1 MPRPS
6 LDASAQRLIDLACT
20 VLDAPVGL
28 LSLYGED
35 RTVFRT
41 VHGLEI
47 KDIRS
52 DVSVTRML
60 IEHGPDG
67 LIVIPD
73 GRKDAR
79 VLNHPLVTGP
89 VGLRFY
95 AGATVCDR
103 TGRPVGSIG
112 VMDHKARP
120 GLNAAQTALLRDLAR
135 MAGDLI
141 DRQAD
146 DRVAAETAETL
157 EMAESMAGVGHWR
170 LDFVTGHVTWSDE
183 VFRIHGLERG
193 AVDPT
198 DYTTIGRYHPEDL
211 ATLNRL
217 VAHAKATGEG
227 YDARLRIHRDDG
239 ERVTRARAR
248 CERDETGAVVAL
260 FGVFQDITDSAR
272 ALEQQEELLSTL
284 RMAEHVAGLGHWRL
298 EVATG
303 KVHWSDEVYRIHG
316 VDPATFDPSY
326 DDAVAFYHPDD
337 RQAVSDWVAAALETG
352 VCSEFRLRLIRA
364 DGEQRTV
371 VSQCVPERGVDGR
384 IAALFGVFQDVT
396 EAERAVE
403 KMRRSEARYRL
414 LADNV
419 GDVIARIQPG
429 GRSNYISPAIH
440 ALLGHT
446 AQQMAGMKAQD
457 FVHPED
463 RAAVLDAI
471 ERGLAGKGSQRLQHR
486 AVRRDGSTVWVE
498 SHLQAVPDGRG
509 GVREL
514 VVVIRDVS
522 KRKALEE
529 ELVKARNTAEAGARA
544 KSEFLANMSHEL
556 RTPLTAVIGFA
567 GLLKAGD
574 ALGAQERRFVDRIG
588 VASEALLSV
597 INDILDVS
605 KLDADGVELE
615 TRAFSPR
622 DLAEGVTGIIEAQC
636 QAKGLTL
643 DCAVDDV
650 VPQALIGDEGRLRQ
664 VLLNFLSNAMK
675 FTEHGSVRLDLGVQD
690 GRLRAAVSDTGVGIA
705 PDKIERLFER
715 FTQADASTSRTHGG
729 TGLGLA
735 ISRRLIEMMGGE
747 IGAFSQPGRGSTFWF
762 EVPLAA
768 AEALTATPRTFDD
781 AVETRPLRILM
792 ADDAAANRE
801 LVTLMLGQAGGLT
814 VDTVENGQEALTA
827 VRAGHYDLVLMD
839 VHMPVMDGL
848 AATRAIRAETGSW
861 AAVPIVALTANVD
874 ARQVEQTRHA
884 GMDAHVGKPIQVAEL
899 LSCIRRL
906 TTSTV
911 PEQSRKAAG

>member
-1 MPRPS
+1 MPRPTPN
-6 LDASAQRLIDLACT
+6 DAAHRLIALACT

-35 RTVFRT
+35 RTVFRAM
-41 VHGLEI
+41 HGLEAT
-47 KDIRS
+47 DIHS

-60 IEHGPDG
+60 IEQGADG

-73 GRKDAR
+73 GTLDAR
-79 VLNHPLVTGP
+79 VRTHPLVTGP
-89 VGLRFY
+89 QGLRFY
-95 AGATVCDR
+95 AGAAVCDR

-112 VMDHKARP
+112 IMDRKPRP
-120 GLNAAQTALLRDLAR
+120 GLDPAQTTLLRRLAGL
-135 MAGDLI
+135 AGDLI

-146 DRVAAETAETL
+146 ERAAVKTAETL
-157 EMAESMAGVGHWR
+157 DMAETMAGVGHWR
-170 LDFVTGHVTWSDE
+170 LDFATGHVCWSDE
-183 VFRIHGLERG
+183 VFRIHGLVRG
-193 AVDPT
+193 TVDPT
-198 DYTTIGRYHPEDL
+198 DYTTIGRYPPEDL
-211 ATLNRL
+211 AALNQL

-260 FGVFQDITDSAR
+260 FGVFQDITDSVR
-272 ALEQQEELLSTL
+272 ALEQQEELLCTL
-284 RMAEHVAGLGHWRL
+284 QMAERVAGLGHWRL

-303 KVHWSDEVYRIHG
+303 KVHWSSEVYRIHG
-316 VDPATFDPSY
+316 VDPAVFDPSY
-326 DDAVAFYHPDD
+326 DDAIAFYHPDD
-337 RQAVSDWVAAALETG
+337 RQTVRDWVAAALETG
-352 VCSEFRLRLIRA
+352 VCSDFRLRLIRA

-371 VSQCVPERGVDGR
+371 VSQCIAERDIEGR
-384 IAALFGVFQDVT
+384 IIALFGVFQDVT

-403 KMRRSEARYRL
+403 KMRRSEAQYRL
-414 LADNV
+414 LADNM

-446 AQQMAGMKAQD
+446 SEQMAGLKAQD

-463 RAAVLDAI
+463 RAAVLAAI

-498 SHLQAVPDGRG
+498 SHFQAVPDGRG

-522 KRKALEE
+522 VRKALEL
-529 ELVKARNTAEAGARA
+529 ELVEARNTAEAGARA

-567 GLLKAGD
+567 GLLKASEG
-574 ALGAQERRFVDRIG
+574 LGPQERRFADRIG

-605 KLDADGVELE
+605 KLEAGGVELE
-615 TRAFSPR
+615 TRIFAPR
-622 DLAEGVTGIIEAQC
+622 ALAEGVASIVETQC
-636 QAKGLTL
+636 AAKGLTL
-643 DCAVDDV
+643 DWGVADDV
-650 VPQALIGDEGRLRQ
+650 PEALVGDEGRLRQ

-675 FTEHGSVRLDLGVQD
+675 FTDHGSVRLDIGVQG
-690 GRLRAAVSDTGVGIA
+690 GRLRAAVTDTGVGIA
-705 PDKIERLFER
+705 PDKIDRLFER

-735 ISRRLIEMMGGE
+735 ISKRLIEMMDGE
-747 IGAFSQPGRGSTFWF
+747 IGAFSRPGRGSTFWF
-762 EVPLAA
+762 EAPLPA
-768 AEALTATPRTFDD
+768 AEALPVAAQPLGSD
-781 AVETRPLRILM
+781 AGAAPLRILM

-801 LVTLMLGQAGGLT
+801 LVGAMLDQVGGLT
-814 VDTVENGQEALTA
+814 VDTVENGLEAVAA
-827 VRAGHYDLVLMD
+827 VRTGLYDLVLMD
-839 VHMPVMDGL
+839 LHMPVMDGL
-848 AATRAIRAETGSW
+848 TATRTLRAETGPW
-861 AAVPIVALTANVD
+861 AAIPIIALTANID
-874 ARQVEQTRHA
+874 ARQIEETRQA
-884 GMDAHVGKPIQVAEL
+884 GMDAHVGKPIQIAEL

-906 TTSTV
+906 TPAADT
-911 PEQSRKAAG
+911 EQRQEAAG

>member
-6 LDASAQRLIDLACT
+6 PDDPAQRLIALACR

-52 DVSVTRML
+52 EVSVTRML
-60 IEHGPDG
+60 IELGPDG

-73 GRKDAR
+73 GRQDPR
-79 VLNHPLVTGP
+79 VQGHPLVTGP
-89 VGLRFY
+89 MGLRFY
-95 AGATVCDR
+95 AGTTVCDR

-112 VMDHKARP
+112 VMDQKARA
-120 GLNAAQTALLRDLAR
+120 GLDAAQTALLRDLAR

-146 DRVAAETAETL
+146 DRAAAKTAETL
-157 EMAESMAGVGHWR
+157 DMAESMAGVGHWR
-170 LDFVTGHVTWSDE
+170 LDFTTGKVTWSDE
-183 VFRIHGLERG
+183 VLRIHGLERG

-198 DYTTIGRYHPEDL
+198 DYAIIGRYHPEDL
-211 ATLNRL
+211 AVLNQL
-217 VAHAKATGEG
+217 VARAKATGEG
-227 YDARLRIHRDDG
+227 YDARLRISREDG

-248 CERDETGAVVAL
+248 CERDETGAVVTL

-272 ALEQQEELLSTL
+272 ALEQQEELLNTL
-284 RMAEHVAGLGHWRL
+284 KMAERVAGLGHWRF

-303 KVHWSDEVYRIHG
+303 KVSWSDEVYRIHG
-316 VDPATFDPSY
+316 VDPAAFDPSY
-326 DDAVAFYHPDD
+326 DDAIAFYHPDD
-337 RQAVSDWVAAALETG
+337 RQAVRDWVAAALETG
-352 VCSEFRLRLIRA
+352 ACSGFRLRLIRA

-371 VSQCVPERGVDGR
+371 ISQCVPERGVDGR

-396 EAERAVE
+396 ETERAVE
-403 KMRRSEARYRL
+403 KVRRSEARYRL

-440 ALLGHT
+440 ALLGYT
-446 AQQMAGMKAQD
+446 AEQMAGMKAQD

-463 RAAVLDAI
+463 RAAVLAAI

-486 AVRRDGSTVWVE
+486 AVHRDGATVWVE
-498 SHLQAVPDGRG
+498 SHFQAVPDGRG

-529 ELVKARNTAEAGARA
+529 ELVEARNTAEAGARA

-567 GLLKAGD
+567 GLLRASD
-574 ALGAQERRFVDRIG
+574 ALGAQEQRFADRIG

-605 KLDADGVELE
+605 KLDAGGVELE
-615 TRAFSPR
+615 ARAFSPR
-622 DLAEGVTGIIEAQC
+622 DLAEGVVGIIETQC
-636 QAKGLTL
+636 QAKGLAL
-643 DCAVDDV
+643 DCV
-650 VPQALIGDEGRLRQ
+650 VAQDAPEALVGDEGRLRQ

-705 PDKIERLFER
+705 PDKIDRLFER

-735 ISRRLIEMMGGE
+735 ISKRLIEMMGGE
-747 IGAFSQPGRGSTFWF
+747 IGAFSRPGRGSTFWF
-762 EVPLAA
+762 EVPLAVADGVA
-768 AEALTATPRTFDD
+768 AAPQAFEDD
-781 AVETRPLRILM
+781 AQTRSLRILM

-801 LVTLMLGQAGGLT
+801 LVALMLGQAGGLT
-814 VDTVENGQEALTA
+814 VDTVENGQQAVAA
-827 VRAGHYDLVLMD
+827 VRAGGYDLVLMD

-848 AATRAIRAETGSW
+848 AATRAIRAEDGSW
-861 AAVPIVALTANVD
+861 AATPIIALTANVD
-874 ARQVEQTRHA
+874 APQIEEARRA
-884 GMDAHVGKPIQVAEL
+884 GMDAHVGKPIQIAEL

-906 TTSTV
+906 TT
-911 PEQSRKAAG
+911 PADMEPRQEAAG